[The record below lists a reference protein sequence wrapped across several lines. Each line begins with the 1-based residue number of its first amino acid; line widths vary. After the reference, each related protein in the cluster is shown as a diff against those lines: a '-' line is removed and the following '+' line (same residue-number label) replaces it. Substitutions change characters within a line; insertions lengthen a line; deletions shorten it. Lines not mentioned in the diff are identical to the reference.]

1 MNRMKRGLE
10 DIVNNCEF
18 YRWDRANSALVFNT
32 VSGAVDDDSTGRH
45 AA

>member
-1 MNRMKRGLE
+1 MGMGIRLN
-10 DIVNNCEF
+10 EF

-32 VSGAVDDDSTGRH
+32 VPGAVDDDSTGRH